1 MMSTYETDFYAWT
14 HDQATRLR
22 THDFARLDIDNL
34 IEEIETM
41 GRSERRQLTN
51 RLEVLLIHL
60 LKWQFQ
66 PALRGRSWQL
76 TVVEQRRRMEKLLQ
90 ANPSLAPHLLDLLTE
105 AYADATFGAMR
116 ETGLPQETFPAACPY
131 TLEEVLSMTWLP
143 G

>member
-1 MMSTYETDFYAWT
+1 MSTYERDFYAWT
-14 HDQATRLR
+14 QDQSTRLR
-22 THDFARLDIDNL
+22 THDFANLDIDNL

-41 GRSERRQLTN
+41 GRSERRQLTS

-60 LKWQFQ
+60 LKWQYQ

-76 TVVEQRRRMEKLLQ
+76 TIVEQRRRIDKLLQ
-90 ANPSLAPHLLDLLTE
+90 NNPSLRPQLFDLLAE

-116 ETGLPQETFPAACPY
+116 ETGLPQETFPALSPY
-131 TLEEVLSMTWLP
+131 TLDEVLAVEWLP